1 MADTV
6 TKARRS
12 WIMSRVRR
20 QGTRPEIVVRRLCTA
35 LGARYRLHR
44 SDLPGTPD
52 LVFRSRGLIVFVHGC
67 FWHRH
72 ASCSL
77 ATTPKTRTG
86 FWRKKFDRN
95 RKRDRSV
102 AARLRRAGWRI
113 EVVWECET
121 RDQVKLQ
128 GRIARILGIG

>member
-1 MADTV
+1 
-6 TKARRS
+6 
-12 WIMSRVRR
+12 MSRVKR
-20 QGTRPEIVVRRLCTA
+20 QDTGPELVVRRLCTA

-44 SDLPGTPD
+44 NDLPGTPD

-72 ASCSL
+72 ASCRL
-77 ATTPKTRTG
+77 ATTPKTRAG

-102 AARLRRAGWRI
+102 AARLRRAGWRV

-121 RDQVKLQ
+121 RDKVKLQ
-128 GRIARILGIG
+128 GRIAKILRIGSGSAASVPGRAS